1 MKTLIS
7 ISTAFLLALVSSP
20 VLAQIEVSTTAEI
33 EVIEV
38 NPDGTE
44 SVRRKAAT
52 RVVPGTEVIYTI
64 TAKNAGDEPADQV
77 VVTNPVPAQTRYVEG
92 SAAGANTD
100 IPVLEEA
107 MNLISSAI
115 DGLSNLRGRIGSHS
129 QVLQSAKSAHSDFTT
144 FATNLVS
151 TIEDTDVA
159 QATTELAFAEVQL
172 QGSYLAISRLR
183 ELSLLQFL

>member
-7 ISTAFLLALVSSP
+7 ISTAFLLAFVSSP
-20 VLAQIEVSTTAEI
+20 LLAQIEVSTTAEI

-64 TAKNAGDEPADQV
+64 TAKNAGDEPADKV

-92 SAAGANTD
+92 SATGANTD
-100 IPVLEEA
+100 VTFSVDGGNTWGQAESLTVADANGEPRAATADDYTHVRWTLKSSLAPSQQQPVWYRA
-107 MNLISSAI
+107 
-115 DGLSNLRGRIGSHS
+115 
-129 QVLQSAKSAHSDFTT
+129 QVK
-144 FATNLVS
+144 
-151 TIEDTDVA
+151 
-159 QATTELAFAEVQL
+159 
-172 QGSYLAISRLR
+172 
-183 ELSLLQFL
+183 

>member
-7 ISTAFLLALVSSP
+7 ISTAFLLAFVSSP

-44 SVRRKAAT
+44 SVSRKAAS

-64 TAKNAGDEPADQV
+64 TAKNAGDEPADEV

-100 IPVLEEA
+100 VTFSVDGGNTWGRAESLTVADANGEPRAATADDYTHVRWTLKSSLAPSQQRPVWYRA
-107 MNLISSAI
+107 
-115 DGLSNLRGRIGSHS
+115 RVR
-129 QVLQSAKSAHSDFTT
+129 
-144 FATNLVS
+144 
-151 TIEDTDVA
+151 
-159 QATTELAFAEVQL
+159 
-172 QGSYLAISRLR
+172 
-183 ELSLLQFL
+183 

>member
-7 ISTAFLLALVSSP
+7 ISTALLLAFVSSP

-33 EVIEV
+33 EVIEL

-44 SVRRKAAT
+44 SVSRKAAD

-64 TAKNAGDEPADQV
+64 TAKNAGDAPADEV

-100 IPVLEEA
+100 VTFSVDGGNTWGRAESLTVADANGEPRAATADDYTHVRWTLKSSLAPAQQQPVWYRA
-107 MNLISSAI
+107 
-115 DGLSNLRGRIGSHS
+115 R
-129 QVLQSAKSAHSDFTT
+129 VK
-144 FATNLVS
+144 
-151 TIEDTDVA
+151 
-159 QATTELAFAEVQL
+159 
-172 QGSYLAISRLR
+172 
-183 ELSLLQFL
+183 

>member
-7 ISTAFLLALVSSP
+7 ISTAFLLAFVSSP

-44 SVRRKAAT
+44 SVSRKAAD

-64 TAKNAGDEPADQV
+64 TAKNAGDVPADEV

-100 IPVLEEA
+100 VTFSVDGGNTWGRAESLTVADANGEPRAATADDYTHVRWTLKSSLAPTRQQPVWYRA
-107 MNLISSAI
+107 
-115 DGLSNLRGRIGSHS
+115 RVR
-129 QVLQSAKSAHSDFTT
+129 
-144 FATNLVS
+144 
-151 TIEDTDVA
+151 
-159 QATTELAFAEVQL
+159 
-172 QGSYLAISRLR
+172 
-183 ELSLLQFL
+183 